1 MPRIHI
7 LGASGSGTSTLGA
20 ALARRLGV
28 PHADSDSLYWLP
40 TNPPYTTP
48 RPADDRQT
56 LLLRMLPV
64 DGHWV
69 FSGAATKWAAPL
81 ESHYDLVVFLRLDPA
96 VRMVRLRRRE
106 AARYGA
112 RILPGGDMA
121 AINAAFIVW
130 AEAYDTAGSLRSGLV
145 THEAW
150 LMDQP
155 APVLRLDS
163 LAPVEA
169 LVAAV
174 LSWLGAWLSNTRTAP
189 ASSASMP
196 LRQNLAP
203 HAKHDRPPDQQE
215 VGNSREQRHAR
226 AAKQRRH
233 E

>member
-1 MPRIHI
+1 MHMPRHGFTSSVMPNETTPCCFPPAANRATPVCMPRIHI

-20 ALARRLGV
+20 AVARRLEV

-40 TNPPYTTP
+40 TNPPYTTQ
-48 RPADDRQT
+48 RPAEDRQA
-56 LLLRMLPV
+56 LLLRTLPA

-81 ESHYDLVVFLRLDPA
+81 EPHYDLVVFLRLDPA

-121 AINAAFIVW
+121 AISAAFIGW

-150 LMDQP
+150 LADQP

-163 LAPVEA
+163 AARVAALA
-169 LVAAV
+169 AAV
-174 LSWLGAWLSNTRTAP
+174 LSRL
-189 ASSASMP
+189 
-196 LRQNLAP
+196 
-203 HAKHDRPPDQQE
+203 E
-215 VGNSREQRHAR
+215 SRL
-226 AAKQRRH
+226 
-233 E
+233 